1 MPWLRKQMLL
11 MGACLLA
18 LAGQANADS
27 LSDAKRALDAGDFA
41 TAAKLYMPLAQQGNA
56 DAQFHLG
63 ELYDE
68 GEGVPENDVEALQ
81 WYRMAADQ
89 GHEAAQT
96 VLGAMYSVG
105 QGVTQDFKEAVRW
118 DRLAAEQGSAT
129 AQFNLGWLY
138 KVGDGVP
145 KDYVLAHMW
154 FNIAT
159 ANVNEKQKASFIK
172 SRDQIASLMTATQI
186 TEAQERARKCT
197 ANRFKGCWL
206 ALLHG

>member
-1 MPWLRKQMLL
+1 MKDEKMPRLRKEMLL
-11 MGACLLA
+11 MGVCLLA

-63 ELYDE
+63 ALYDE
-68 GEGVPENDVEALQ
+68 GEGVPENDVEALT

-129 AQFNLGWLY
+129 GQFNLAWLY
-138 KVGDGVP
+138 KMGDGVP
-145 KDYVLAHMW
+145 RDDVRAHMW

-159 ANVNEKQKASFIK
+159 GSVNEKQRDSVAK

-186 TEAQERARKCT
+186 AEAQERAQQCT
-197 ANRFKGCWL
+197 ANRFKGC
-206 ALLHG
+206 